1 MQSFNILSVYICG
14 LELLFVLPLQNIV
27 NWTTLRAKL
36 PHQNSR
42 IFVQRSLVI
51 FAIIA
56 SSCCLSKA
64 DTLVKSSPIV
74 HHQGKNELTSAF
86 PPARRASKKKCCG
99 GMELRAVLPWTPEF
113 RHPCTLS
120 CQLCPPVN
128 PRIQTPLHPFVPAEL
143 QRHGATRCAPVPI
156 FPADSPPPPPRL
168 NR

>member
-1 MQSFNILSVYICG
+1 MNVQSLNILSVYICG
-14 LELLFVLPLQNIV
+14 LELLFVFPLQNIV
-27 NWTTLRAKL
+27 NWPTLRAKL

-99 GMELRAVLPWTPEF
+99 GMELCAALPWTPES
-113 RHPCTLS
+113 RHPCT
-120 CQLCPPVN
+120 
-128 PRIQTPLHPFVPAEL
+128 PFVPAEL
-143 QRHGATRCAPVPI
+143 RRHGAARCAPVPI
-156 FPADSPPPPPRL
+156 FPADSPPPPPGL